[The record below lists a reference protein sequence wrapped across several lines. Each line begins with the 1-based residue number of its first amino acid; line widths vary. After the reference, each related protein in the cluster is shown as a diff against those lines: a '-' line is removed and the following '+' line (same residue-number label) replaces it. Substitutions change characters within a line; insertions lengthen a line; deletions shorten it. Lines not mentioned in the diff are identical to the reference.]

1 MPAAQYF
8 HQLVN
13 EIGNRNVLIDGELD
27 FILPVVVESVADFR
41 LSSPKEV
48 NIYVNVVQEPN
59 TLCPSKRPS
68 LK

>member
-41 LSSPKEV
+41 PSSPKGSKYLCKCCPRTE
-48 NIYVNVVQEPN
+48 NNVSIQEA
-59 TLCPSKRPS
+59 LS
-68 LK
+68 

>member
-41 LSSPKEV
+41 PSSPKG
-48 NIYVNVVQEPN
+48 
-59 TLCPSKRPS
+59 SKYICR
-68 LK
+68 

>member
-8 HQLVN
+8 HHLVN

-41 LSSPKEV
+41 PSSPIGSKYLCKCCPRTEHTV
-48 NIYVNVVQEPN
+48 SIQEA
-59 TLCPSKRPS
+59 LS
-68 LK
+68 